1 MKIGDY
7 IGALY
12 KKTKPDG
19 KEVWELCESKITR
32 IVQNTKGTRVYSK
45 RFNALDIDEIQ
56 SNTEMMEEADNF
68 ILVREVVLLN
78 EITRL
83 KYERWVK
90 WANENPDEV
99 KSILQ

>member
-1 MKIGDY
+1 MFKIQ
-7 IGALY
+7 
-12 KKTKPDG
+12 K
-19 KEVWELCESKITR
+19 R
-32 IVQNTKGTRVYSK
+32 TRVYTK

-56 SNTEMMEEADNF
+56 SNTEIMEKADNY

-78 EITRL
+78 EITRP

-90 WANENPDEV
+90 WANDNPDEV